1 MILRLALFALM
12 ALGLAGFGVVAW
24 VSTHPDTG
32 TAAAAPAQVPTITLA
47 HDVRAG
53 GLLKSDDLAS
63 KLLAPADAPQG
74 ALPDSVQARRDLVG
88 GMVRHSLSA
97 GDVLRATDVM
107 RPGEHGF
114 LAAVLQPGFRAV
126 TVGVDSVSG
135 TAGLIWPG
143 DRVDVILTQSMD
155 DAKLPAG
162 HRVAA
167 ETVLQAVRVIAID
180 RLLVQGADS
189 ATPEPKGAQTVTLE
203 VTAEQAE
210 RVQVATRI
218 GRLSLTVRP
227 ADQAGMPTHHAETP
241 PIWASDVSR
250 ALVGTGP
257 AGPSVLRIYQGT
269 ADGKEFRF

>member
-1 MILRLALFALM
+1 MILRLALFVLM
-12 ALGLAGFGVVAW
+12 ALGLLGFGVVAW
-24 VSTHPDTG
+24 VSTHPETS
-32 TAAAAPAQVPTITLA
+32 AAAAPPPPVATITLA
-47 HDVRAG
+47 HEVRAG
-53 GLLKSDDLAS
+53 GLLKSDDLTS
-63 KLLAPADAPQG
+63 KLLAPGDTPAG
-74 ALPDSVQARRDLVG
+74 ALADSVQARRDLVG

-114 LAAVLQPGFRAV
+114 LAAVLQPGFSAV

-155 DAKLPAG
+155 DVKLPPG
-162 HRVAA
+162 RRVAA
-167 ETVLQAVRVIAID
+167 ETVLQNVRVIAID
-180 RLLVQGADS
+180 RLLVEGAD
-189 ATPEPKGAQTVTLE
+189 AAAPEPKGAQTVTLE

-218 GRLSLTVRP
+218 GRLSLTVRAAGP
-227 ADQAGMPTHHAETP
+227 EASPPRHADTP
-241 PIWASDVSR
+241 PVWASDVSR
-250 ALVGTGP
+250 ALVGPGP
-257 AGPSVLRIYQGT
+257 AGPSMVRVYQGS